1 MISIFT
7 FIPCE
12 FGVEAC
18 VYTDWGAY
26 LERPDVYFQ
35 ELGSNHILLGFCIFY
50 VFTVMVFNITGLSI
64 TRYINALARAV
75 CDVSRTVIIWIVGIV
90 VTVTAG
96 ETKEN
101 YKWENIA
108 GGAIAIQLFG
118 FLLIIF
124 GNLVYNR
131 IIILPCVIDKK

>member
-1 MISIFT
+1 
-7 FIPCE
+7 
-12 FGVEAC
+12 
-18 VYTDWGAY
+18 
-26 LERPDVYFQ
+26 
-35 ELGSNHILLGFCIFY
+35 
-50 VFTVMVFNITGLSI
+50 MVFNITGLSI

-75 CDVSRTVIIWIVGIV
+75 CDVSRTVIIWIVGII

-96 ETKEN
+96 QTKLN

-108 GGAIAIQLFG
+108 GGAIGIQLFG

-131 IIILPCVIDKK
+131 IIVLPCILENE